1 MEGGVILPK
10 GREKGM
16 NIAKNIGLIEWL
28 KSELL
33 SSVSD
38 LFTLLTNGIKGT
50 QEAIIDCLA
59 NIILVS
65 YLLGRRLGIHYGEID
80 KRMGEK
86 IRLGILDEHDVESE
100 YGDLSMLSEYFRQT
114 RE

>member
-1 MEGGVILPK
+1 MPK

-80 KRMGEK
+80 KRVGEK

-100 YGDLSMLSEYFRQT
+100 YGDLSALSEYFRQT